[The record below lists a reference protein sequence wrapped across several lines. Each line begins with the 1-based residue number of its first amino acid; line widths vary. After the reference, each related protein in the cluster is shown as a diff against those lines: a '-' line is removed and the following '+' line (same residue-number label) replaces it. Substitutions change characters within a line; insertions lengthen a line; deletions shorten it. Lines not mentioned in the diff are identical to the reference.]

1 MHPPTVSAAWPR
13 EGGEVAVAGG
23 GHAVTGPLVSTRVL
37 ATRAHTYTEHS
48 DLVIFN
54 ISFSLI
60 SKSILIIYESV
71 QVELGTDLLLP
82 SVGQ

>member
-23 GHAVTGPLVSTRVL
+23 GHVVTGPLVSTRVL
-37 ATRAHTYTEHS
+37 ATRAHSWPEYQ
-48 DLVIFN
+48 DLVIFT

-82 SVGQ
+82 LVGQ

>member
-37 ATRAHTYTEHS
+37 ATRAHSYPEH
-48 DLVIFN
+48 
-54 ISFSLI
+54 
-60 SKSILIIYESV
+60 
-71 QVELGTDLLLP
+71 
-82 SVGQ
+82 

>member
-37 ATRAHTYTEHS
+37 ATRAHSYPEHS

-54 ISFSLI
+54 IFFLFDI
-60 SKSILIIYESV
+60 KEHPHHLRIC
-71 QVELGTDLLLP
+71 P
-82 SVGQ
+82 SGAWN